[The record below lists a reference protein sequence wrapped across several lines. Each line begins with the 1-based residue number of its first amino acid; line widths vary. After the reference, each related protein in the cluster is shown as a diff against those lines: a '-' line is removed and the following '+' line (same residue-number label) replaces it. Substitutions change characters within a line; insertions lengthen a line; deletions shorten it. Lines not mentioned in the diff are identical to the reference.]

1 MDRGDRRDRRDA
13 KEGASPNFFAQS
25 AQRQESV
32 REIAWKTAAHKT
44 MRVQPQK
51 GEVSPLQCAETV
63 DVVMK

>member
-1 MDRGDRRDRRDA
+1 MDRRDRKNA
-13 KEGASPNFFAQS
+13 EEGASPNCFAQS

-32 REIAWKTAAHKT
+32 GEIAWKTAAHKA

-51 GEVSPLQCAETV
+51 GEVSPLQCAERM